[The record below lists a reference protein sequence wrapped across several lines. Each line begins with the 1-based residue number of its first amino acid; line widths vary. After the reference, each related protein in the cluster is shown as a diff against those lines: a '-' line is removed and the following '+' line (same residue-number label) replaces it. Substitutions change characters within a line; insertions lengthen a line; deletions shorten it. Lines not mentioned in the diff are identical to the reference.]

1 MHCHAKGFTLIEVMI
16 VIAIMLILLAIATPS
31 LGGLLRRSEVTTT
44 HNALST
50 GFALARHHAVSHGAA
65 TTICPVAPDGGC
77 RTDGVWDEGWWIF
90 IDANGNARPD
100 PAETLV
106 HHENR
111 IPARVRIRS
120 GRGRP
125 LATFRAD
132 GSAPGTNLS
141 LRICSDST
149 LQSALILSNAGRARR
164 AGAADLARLAGCD

>member
-1 MHCHAKGFTLIEVMI
+1 MHRHATGFTLIEVMI
-16 VIAIMLILLAIATPS
+16 VIAVMLIVLAVATPS
-31 LGGLLRRSEVTTT
+31 LGGLVRRSETATT

-50 GFALARHHAVSHGAA
+50 GFALARNYAVSHGEA
-65 TTICPVAPDGGC
+65 TTICPVASDGGC
-77 RTDGVWDEGWWIF
+77 RSDGVWDEGWWIF
-90 IDANGNARPD
+90 IDGNGNARPD

-111 IPARVRIRS
+111 IPASTRIRS

-164 AGAADLARLAGCD
+164 AGPADLARLAGCD